1 MGSMCSSAG
10 SNPKLNELNVRL
22 VGSFEDSCPLSPEL
36 LEKYRCLISEGRDID
51 DFFQSA
57 DSGAELYKIATLEKT
72 DQTMDACLEQIIK
85 VSETIAR
92 YLVFQES
99 FVPALIYLLD
109 CINNNADSP
118 FVADSDDLWMN
129 VSKMNNPKISSL
141 LILLTQLFDIC
152 SSIDKK
158 FLTKCFDYSIT
169 ILRRLVHDTR
179 LANNECFNAN
189 HSLNRLAKSQTVSIY
204 LAGPGPTLQQFIQ
217 SCTRM
222 PTLEPKHVQCQRS
235 CTCNCGIIQCACG
248 CAEHCS
254 CHNYTP
260 PPFLFEMTDNK
271 APEDVMEGRIGFLLT
286 VLNGILA
293 TLDKNASLR
302 TGLDSI
308 YYRRV
313 LLCGTT
319 CLNSLYTDYL
329 QRFKNL
335 DSSSATGVFH
345 SSCPLSVLRV
355 CNAIRFGEDEGVFL
369 RYNLTNNARKPN
381 DKPAD
386 SNAILNRTLDKLDL

>member
-1 MGSMCSSAG
+1 MCSSAG
-10 SNPKLNELNVRL
+10 SDPRLNELNIRL
-22 VGSFEDSCPLSPEL
+22 VGSFEDSWPLSPEL
-36 LEKYRCLISEGRDID
+36 LEKYRCLIFEGREID

-57 DSGAELYKIATLEKT
+57 DSGIKLYQIAIREKT
-72 DQTMDACLEQIIK
+72 DQAMDACLEQIIK

-99 FVPALIYLLD
+99 FVPALVYLLD
-109 CINNNADSP
+109 CINKNADSP
-118 FVADSDDLWMN
+118 FVADPDDLWMN
-129 VSKMNNPKISSL
+129 VSKMNSPRISSL

-158 FLTKCFDYSIT
+158 FLNKGFDNSVGIF
-169 ILRRLVHDTR
+169 RRLVHDKR
-179 LANNECFNAN
+179 LANNERFTVN
-189 HSLNRLAKSQTVSIY
+189 HSLSRLATSQTVSIY
-204 LAGPGPTLQQFIQ
+204 LSGPGPTLQQFIQ

-235 CTCNCGIIQCACG
+235 CTCNCGVIQCACG
-248 CAEHCS
+248 CTEHCS

-260 PPFLFEMTDNK
+260 PPFLFEMTDVK

-302 TGLDSI
+302 TGLDSV

-319 CLNSLYTDYL
+319 CLNGLYTDYL

-335 DSSSATGVFH
+335 DPSSATGVFH
-345 SSCPLSVLRV
+345 SSCPLSILRV
-355 CNAIRFGEDEGVFL
+355 CNSIRSGEDEGVFL
-369 RYNLTNNARKPN
+369 RHNLVSNAQKPN

-386 SNAILNRTLDKLDL
+386 SNAILTITC